1 MNLQDAFFNWLQMK
15 VVYKA
20 RPNDASALKTLEFFE
35 SILIEDHHLTNIDMC
50 LSDDDLMYQVTYTQK
65 DEVKTK
71 KFDREI
77 VDQLLEEINSN
88 PKYN

>member
-15 VVYKA
+15 VVYNA
-20 RPNDASALKTLEFFE
+20 RPNDNSALKTLEFFE
-35 SILIEDHHLTNIDMC
+35 TILLEDHHLTNIDMC
-50 LSDDDLMYQVTYTQK
+50 LSDDDLMYQITYTQQG
-65 DEVKTK
+65 EVKTK

-77 VDQLLEEINSN
+77 VDKLLDEINSN

>member
-1 MNLQDAFFNWLQMK
+1 MNLQDSLFNWLQMK
-15 VVYKA
+15 VVYNA
-20 RPNDASALKTLEFFE
+20 RPDDNSALKTLEFFE
-35 SILIEDHHLTNIDMC
+35 TILTEDHHLTNITLD
-50 LSDDDLMYQVTYTQK
+50 LSDDEMMYLVTFTQ
-65 DEVKTK
+65 DGEGLTK